1 MGCEVVLINRDPLG
15 VFSHNPEPLP
25 ENLKEISERVVKER
39 ADIGFAQDPDCD
51 RLALICE
58 NGAIPGEEAVVVLA
72 VRNILEYHKKGN
84 VVVNLSTTM
93 LVEDVAKSLGALV
106 YRAKIGEVNVV
117 EKMKETGAVIGG
129 EGNGGVIFPEAHYG
143 RDSFVG
149 MALILEYLA
158 LRDTSISVVIN
169 EMPKYFI
176 LKEKITVSDKHKA
189 GEILNTLEKTLKEKE
204 QMNTEDG
211 IKIIRADG
219 WIHIRP
225 SGTEPVIRVYAEAKS
240 KDIARQYLSEFISLI
255 SS

>member
-149 MALILEYLA
+149 YG
-158 LRDTSISVVIN
+158 
-169 EMPKYFI
+169 
-176 LKEKITVSDKHKA
+176 SDF
-189 GEILNTLEKTLKEKE
+189 
-204 QMNTEDG
+204 
-211 IKIIRADG
+211 
-219 WIHIRP
+219 
-225 SGTEPVIRVYAEAKS
+225 RVFS
-240 KDIARQYLSEFISLI
+240 P
-255 SS
+255 